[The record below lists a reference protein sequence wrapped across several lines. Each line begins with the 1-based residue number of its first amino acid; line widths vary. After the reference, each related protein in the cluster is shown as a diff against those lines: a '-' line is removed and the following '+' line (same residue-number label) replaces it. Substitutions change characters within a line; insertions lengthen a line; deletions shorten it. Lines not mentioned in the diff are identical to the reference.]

1 MAGLA
6 QISSVKIRQAT
17 AEEFIFALADA
28 DIVRRAL
35 DNLLDN
41 GLRYSPAG
49 SSIEVWAEPGPAA
62 GKVSLC
68 VRDHGPGI
76 ADSMRERIF
85 EKYGQA
91 EPGARSGNQGLG
103 LTFVRLAGE
112 AHGGAV
118 TVESPATG
126 GCLFRIQLPAA

>member
-1 MAGLA
+1 M
-6 QISSVKIRQAT
+6 
-17 AEEFIFALADA
+17 
-28 DIVRRAL
+28 RRAL
-35 DNLLDN
+35 DNLIDN
-41 GLRYSPAG
+41 GLRYAPAG
-49 SSIEVWAEPGPAA
+49 SSIEVWAEPGPLA

-91 EPGARSGNQGLG
+91 EPGSRGGNQGLG

-112 AHGGAV
+112 AHGGAA

-126 GCLFRIQLPAA
+126 GCLFRIQLIFNPHISSKSLPTITGPRKCMRAASIHI